1 MATLTQANLTL
12 SEQMKQIGPGGNLLD
27 IVNVMALY
35 NEMDLD
41 AVYQMAND
49 QFADVSSKVIKL
61 PSIGTRRINRG
72 VAGGVGRTAQH
83 REFIEILEA
92 RPYIDTLLLKAQP
105 DGGMQARLNQI
116 KMFIEAMAQAKA
128 DHLLYGSNATDPEMI
143 DGFLTRLNDSS
154 LTNVTKMGG
163 SGTDTTSML
172 LVQWDPARCCLIYP
186 KAIPNT
192 GSGST
197 QAMGISERDRG
208 EQRITDDD
216 GNAFDALESVIQS
229 AFGIRLLDDRNVA
242 RLVNIESSG
251 VDNTMFATDK
261 MNSLVRAVNS
271 LTSKGRNSA
280 IYCNVDV
287 KTQFDIFGMKNL
299 GGVTVSKDTF
309 GQPVTMFQNRIPI
322 RLMESMSSTETALA

>member
-61 PSIGTRRINRG
+61 PAIGTRRINRG
-72 VAGGVGRTAQH
+72 VAGGVGRTKQH

-105 DGGMQARLNQI
+105 DGGLQARLNQI
-116 KMFIEAMAQAKA
+116 KMFVEAMAQAKA
-128 DHLLYGSNATDPEMI
+128 DHLLYGSNATDPEVI

-154 LTNVTKMGG
+154 LSNVTKMGG
-163 SGTDTTSML
+163 SGDDTTSL
-172 LVQWDPARCCLIYP
+172 LIVEWDPARCCLIYP
-186 KAIPNT
+186 KAVPR
-192 GSGST
+192 GGST
-197 QAMGISERDRG
+197 QAMGISEIDKG
-208 EQRITDDD
+208 EQRIADDN
-216 GNAFDALESVIQS
+216 GNAFDALESVIRS
-229 AFGIRLLDDRNVA
+229 AFGIKLLDDRNFA
-242 RLVNIESSG
+242 RLCNIESSG
-251 VDNTMFATDK
+251 SDNTLFSTSK
-261 MNSLVRAVNS
+261 MHPLVNAINRM
-271 LTSKGRNSA
+271 TSKGRNSV

-287 KTQFDIFGMKNL
+287 KTQFDIFGMEHL
-299 GGVTVSKDTF
+299 GGITVSKDTF